1 MCVCMCVCA
10 RVRVYTCAHVGVCM
24 CLGRRA
30 WTQTMQKV
38 PRGERDFRGTFL
50 LPWGERAFIANDFC
64 SAQEHTVVDL

>member
-1 MCVCMCVCA
+1 
-10 RVRVYTCAHVGVCM
+10 
-24 CLGRRA
+24 
-30 WTQTMQKV
+30 MQKV